1 VPQCRSQG
9 VPSSRTN
16 SIDNLWINI
25 GANVH
30 YATVILTILI
40 ATLATP
46 ARSADCFLANEAP
59 QFAAPISGAILSG
72 FGMRKS
78 ADGLEYMHTG
88 VDYAAEIGEPVHAA
102 ASGQVMSAEMNGPY
116 GLYIK
121 LAHSDGFETAYAHL
135 SEIKVHKGDCVHN
148 GDVIGLSGMSEQA
161 PLLHFEVLRDSR
173 FLNPESVLRIRRPTP

>member
-1 VPQCRSQG
+1 M
-9 VPSSRTN
+9 
-16 SIDNLWINI
+16 
-25 GANVH
+25 H
-30 YATVILTILI
+30 YVAAVMSVLI

-46 ARSADCFLANEAP
+46 AWSDSCFPADEAP
-59 QFAAPISGAILSG
+59 QFSVPISGTILFG
-72 FGMRKS
+72 FGSRQD
-78 ADGLEYMHTG
+78 ADGMMRIHTG

-135 SEIKVHKGDCVHN
+135 SEIKVHKGDCVRK
-148 GDVIGLSGMSEQA
+148 GDVIGLSGMSKQT

-173 FLNPESVLRIRRPTP
+173 FLNPESVLRVRRPTP